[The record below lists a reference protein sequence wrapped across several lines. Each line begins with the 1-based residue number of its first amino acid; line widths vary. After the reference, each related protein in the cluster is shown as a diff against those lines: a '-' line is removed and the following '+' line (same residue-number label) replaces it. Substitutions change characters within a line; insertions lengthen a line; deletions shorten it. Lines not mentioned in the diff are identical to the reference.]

1 MHKDYYGEGSELNAE
16 VVEACSAMLM
26 IGRLG
31 EQVTTTF
38 KIVFESFKMQ
48 KLLIQY

>member
-1 MHKDYYGEGSELNAE
+1 MNAE
-16 VVEACSAMLM
+16 VVEACSAMLL

-38 KIVFESFKMQ
+38 TGIFNDKFKIA
-48 KLLIQY
+48 L